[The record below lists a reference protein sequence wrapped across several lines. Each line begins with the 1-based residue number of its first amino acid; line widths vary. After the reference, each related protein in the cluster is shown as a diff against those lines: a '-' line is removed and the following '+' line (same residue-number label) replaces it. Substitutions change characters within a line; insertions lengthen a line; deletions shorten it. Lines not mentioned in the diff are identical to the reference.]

1 MPARVAIRRLLI
13 RGLAPRDHPAP
24 GELEQRLTDAARGFL
39 PGALEDAVRSW
50 SGDSVLRIRRLE
62 VDVTVDGAFEP
73 RGFANLLARAVAQQ
87 LRSAMESGASHG
99 GSDGVVLYAS
109 RAIYLAALLEALA
122 EERARE
128 RWWLSDAEGLR
139 FLAPAQ
145 AIRTAL
151 LADVRVGL
159 EALASLPML
168 RRMAVI
174 RTLTPVEANR
184 TLIGLADAGVAA
196 DVEPCLDAIVRA
208 AAELPEDASALALF
222 VGAFAWRPVLAGPAL
237 AATARLW
244 AQIAQARRS
253 GAAAPPAGA
262 FERSDE
268 NDDTTRRLLQSARAL
283 GAATMTA
290 ADARRVLAAAD
301 AANRSHAARSEAV
314 CCFTQFGGLLLLLP
328 DLGAE
333 DIADAAADMPDA
345 AAVLAYAALGMCAG
359 RARFADWLCDGLWR
373 ELLGLDARSPA
384 SALTGR
390 LGAVPEDTW
399 SRFKPL
405 LATLDRRR
413 DARFLLAPRSLAG
426 SRQAAHV
433 LAGLAR
439 AASKRFARRLVGFGE
454 ASAPFLWANVLAT
467 TAVLERHPGGWSAR
481 LSRPPLDVLLSLGRI
496 AEGGIFTPSGARVE
510 IARTSS

>member
-1 MPARVAIRRLLI
+1 
-13 RGLAPRDHPAP
+13 
-24 GELEQRLTDAARGFL
+24 
-39 PGALEDAVRSW
+39 
-50 SGDSVLRIRRLE
+50 
-62 VDVTVDGAFEP
+62 
-73 RGFANLLARAVAQQ
+73 
-87 LRSAMESGASHG
+87 
-99 GSDGVVLYAS
+99 
-109 RAIYLAALLEALA
+109 
-122 EERARE
+122 
-128 RWWLSDAEGLR
+128 
-139 FLAPAQ
+139 
-145 AIRTAL
+145 
-151 LADVRVGL
+151 LADVRLGL

-174 RTLTPVEANR
+174 RTLTPVEADR
-184 TLIGLADAGVAA
+184 TLSGLAGAGLAA
-196 DVEPCLDAIVRA
+196 GVEPCLDAIVRA

-222 VGAFAWRPVLAGPAL
+222 VGAFAWRPALAGPAL
-237 AATARLW
+237 AATAQLW
-244 AQIAQARRS
+244 AQIAQARR
-253 GAAAPPAGA
+253 GAAAGPAGA
-262 FERSDE
+262 LERGDE
-268 NDDTTRRLLQSARAL
+268 NDDMTRRLSQSAGAL
-283 GAATMTA
+283 GSVTMTA
-290 ADARRVLAAAD
+290 ADARLVLAAAD

-345 AAVLAYAALGMCAG
+345 AAVIAYAALGMCAG

-373 ELLGLDARSPA
+373 ELFGLDARSPA

-390 LGAVPEDTW
+390 LGAVPEGTW

-413 DARFLLAPRSLAG
+413 DARFLLAPRSLVG

-467 TAVLERHPGGWSAR
+467 TAVLERHPGGWNAR

-496 AEGGIFTPSGARVE
+496 GEGVVFTPSGARVE